1 MTLKQKIISLALSG
15 VAVISLGAV
24 SCNGNNFRD
33 VEGVNSANPDLV
45 QNYNN
50 MDQHPNMGK
59 VCIDGVAFL
68 TTTREYDAVTRVPE
82 WDRTCPGGAQR

>member
-1 MTLKQKIISLALSG
+1 MKKRIIMLATG
-15 VAVISLGAV
+15 AAFVLGAC
-24 SCNGNNFRD
+24 SPGNNFRD
-33 VEGVNSANPDLV
+33 VEGVKSQNPDLV

-50 MDQHPNMGK
+50 MDKHPNLSK

-82 WDRTCPGGAQR
+82 WDRTCPSGKQGR

>member
-1 MTLKQKIISLALSG
+1 MKKRIIMLATG
-15 VAVISLGAV
+15 AVLVLGAC
-24 SCNGNNFRD
+24 SPGNNFRD
-33 VEGVNSANPDLV
+33 VEGVKSENPDLV

-50 MDQHPNMGK
+50 LDKHPNLAK

-82 WDRTCPGGAQR
+82 WDRTCPGDLKDGR